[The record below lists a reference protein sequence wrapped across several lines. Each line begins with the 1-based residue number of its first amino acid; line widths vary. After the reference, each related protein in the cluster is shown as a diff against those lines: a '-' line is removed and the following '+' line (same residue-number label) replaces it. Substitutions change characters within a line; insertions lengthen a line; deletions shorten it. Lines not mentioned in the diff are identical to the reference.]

1 MSLVSTELNEWAFIE
16 WALDQTGVVLANAKA
31 SPERGLD
38 EESGEAGDDLL
49 GCTWATEARVVS
61 SPPLNGHRKRVL
73 RAGFRAHSQSSCT
86 ALSLV

>member
-1 MSLVSTELNEWAFIE
+1 MNGHSLSGLWIR
-16 WALDQTGVVLANAKA
+16 LGVVLANAKA

-49 GCTWATEARVVS
+49 GCTWATEACVVS
-61 SPPLNGHRKRVL
+61 SPSSEWAQK
-73 RAGFRAHSQSSCT
+73 AGVEGWLQGTWPEQLHG